1 MVITKQ
7 KFLLLYLAGS
17 LIVFA
22 ILGLIIRLNWYP
34 GQFADIHG
42 GWQKIGLL
50 AWVTFLSGPFLGWL
64 FIKPQSPG
72 FKKSIIFIFSIQFVA
87 LSVTMVDI
95 AWQKPEVAVFYQ
107 GKFYSLTRAEVN
119 RAKKKLSAAGKQ
131 LSEKLEKDDSY
142 PVDFAYLDELA
153 EQEYLE
159 DVLEDL
165 PEYPLR
171 VDRFRSLKD
180 NWKAI
185 SRNENQ
191 HRDEM
196 LKLKQRALMAGVKVL
211 DSKVECYRLKGKHGE
226 AHILFDGNNQRF
238 LTTLPDKAEVIH
250 L

>member
-1 MVITKQ
+1 MINKRI
-7 KFLLLYLAGS
+7 FLLLYLAGS

-22 ILGLIIRLNWYP
+22 VLALYIRLQWYP
-34 GQFADIHG
+34 GQFVDVNG
-42 GWQKIGLL
+42 GWQKIHLL

-64 FIKPQSPG
+64 FIRPQSPG
-72 FKKSIIFIFSIQFVA
+72 FKKSVIFVFSIQFVA
-87 LSVTMVDI
+87 LSVTLVDI
-95 AWQKPEVAVFYQ
+95 GWQRPEVAVYYQ
-107 GKFYSLTRAEVN
+107 GKFYSLSRAEVD
-119 RAKKKLSAAGKQ
+119 RARKRLSAAGKTMPGKQ
-131 LSEKLEKDDSY
+131 EKDDSW
-142 PVDFAYLDELA
+142 PIDFAYLDELD

-180 NWKAI
+180 NWKTV
-185 SRNENQ
+185 SRNENM
-191 HRDEM
+191 HKDEM
-196 LKLKQRALMAGVKVL
+196 LKLKQRALMAGIKVL

-226 AHILFDGNNQRF
+226 AHILFDGNNQKF